1 MFLKDF
7 KQNSRRALKKTTLN
21 PPGREPPLKPEGE
34 LVFQIVVPKG
44 LELGAAGKAHQ
55 HMWEPSAER

>member
-1 MFLKDF
+1 MFLTDF
-7 KQNSRRALKKTTLN
+7 KQN
-21 PPGREPPLKPEGE
+21 PPDVSHREE

-55 HMWEPSAER
+55 HMWEPSRER